1 MEVNNL
7 ENEQW
12 KDIPGYDGI
21 YQAST
26 LGRIRT
32 CENKT
37 TYTERHGVRHW
48 KQRIL
53 KQKYQR
59 RYGAKEN
66 SKRDARVC
74 LWKDGKEKTYL
85 VSRLVAIT
93 WCDGYSKELT
103 VNHIDGNPENNIA
116 SNLEWVT
123 LRRNVQKGFED
134 GLFPQ
139 YSCVIIESNGD
150 EKHFRSYAEAGRY
163 IGKSAGFISYALNV
177 RNKAPYCGDKLILPF

>member
-1 MEVNNL
+1 MEVNIL

-12 KDIPGYDGI
+12 KDIPGYEGI

-32 CENKT
+32 CEGKATSNARYST
-37 TYTERHGVRHW
+37 RIW
-48 KQRIL
+48 KQRII
-53 KQKYQR
+53 KQKYQAR
-59 RYGAKEN
+59 NHKSNR
-66 SKRDARVC
+66 KRDARVC
-74 LWKDGKEKTYL
+74 LWKDGKGKTFL
-85 VSRLVAIT
+85 VSRLIAIT
-93 WCDGYSKELT
+93 WCDGYSEGLT
-103 VNHIDGNPENNIA
+103 VNHIDGNPENNNA

-163 IGKSAGFISYALNV
+163 IGKNAGFISYALNV
-177 RNKAPYCGDKLILPF
+177 RNKAPYYGDKLILPF

>member
-12 KDIPGYDGI
+12 KDIPGYEGI

-59 RYGAKEN
+59 RYRAKEN
-66 SKRDARVC
+66 GKRDARVC
-74 LWKDGKEKTYL
+74 LWKDGKEKTHL
-85 VSRLVAIT
+85 VSRLVAMT
-93 WCDGYSKELT
+93 WCDGYSEELT
-103 VNHIDGNPENNIA
+103 VNHIDGDTENNNA

-123 LRRNVQKGFED
+123 YKENSIHSFRT
-134 GLFPQ
+134 GLHASHVKP
-139 YSCVIIESNGD
+139 IILTVNGNNLQFNTLASASRFLGYNSGYLSNKFKK
-150 EKHFRSYAEAGRY
+150 EERKRQS
-163 IGKSAGFISYALNV
+163 LN
-177 RNKAPYCGDKLILPF
+177 D